1 MKFENNLNNGSK
13 MMAGGKLFTWSVAVA
28 DSLSMNRAMMTGQL
42 CKLLAHCF
50 MSKSQK
56 SKPML

>member
-1 MKFENNLNNGSK
+1 
-13 MMAGGKLFTWSVAVA
+13 MMAGEKLFTWSVAVA